1 MAGVEPVTRG
11 VSVVLW
17 FAAGV
22 LTAVVL
28 AHEGHTPLNTPAGLT
43 GWLVGFV
50 MRVAQL
56 LKGIRV

>member
-1 MAGVEPVTRG
+1 MTRG

-28 AHEGHTPLNTPAGLT
+28 ANEGHTPLNTPAGLT